1 MSKVID
7 KKINE
12 LKEELAKQVFTEEDN
27 EEIEKQVEDYRN
39 ELIEEKENEY
49 TYNKEIINAKIE
61 ALEEVK
67 SLEDEEEVV
76 ETNKLKKEPEQ
87 VVIPTISSHL

>member
-1 MSKVID
+1 MSNVID

-12 LKEELAKQVFTEEDN
+12 LKEELAKQIFTEEDN
-27 EEIEKQVEDYRN
+27 EEIERQVEEFRN
-39 ELIEEKENEY
+39 DLIEEKENEY

-67 SLEDEEEVV
+67 SSLEDEEVV
-76 ETNKLKKEPEQ
+76 EEKEPEKEPE
-87 VVIPTISSHL
+87 VVVTPTINPHL